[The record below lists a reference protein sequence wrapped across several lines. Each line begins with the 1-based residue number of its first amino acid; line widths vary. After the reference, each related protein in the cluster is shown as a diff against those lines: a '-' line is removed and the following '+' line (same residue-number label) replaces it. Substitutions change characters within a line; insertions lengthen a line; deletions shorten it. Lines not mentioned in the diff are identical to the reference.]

1 MELHAND
8 KIIINQLQGGFP
20 ICEDPWTE
28 LEKKLNIPAD
38 EIIQRIEHMKNEG
51 LLSRFG
57 PMYHA
62 EKMGGGLT
70 LAAME
75 VSRESFDEI
84 AEIVNEFPEVAH
96 NYARDH
102 RLSMWFVIATETPEQ
117 VEVVIQKIENK
128 TGIRVYN
135 MPKLQEFFLGLKFE
149 V

>member
-20 ICEDPWTE
+20 ICEDPWDE
-28 LEKKLNIPAD
+28 LEKTLNIPAD
-38 EIIQRIEHMKNEG
+38 EIIERIDRLKNNG
-51 LLSRFG
+51 YLSRFG

-75 VSRESFDEI
+75 VNKDIYDDVAEAVNSFD
-84 AEIVNEFPEVAH
+84 EVAH
-96 NYARDH
+96 NYMRDH
-102 RLSMWFVIATETPEQ
+102 RLNMWFVVATETPEQ
-117 VEVVIQKIENK
+117 VEDVISKIEKK
-128 TGIRVYN
+128 TGIKVFN
-135 MPKLQEFFLGLKFE
+135 MPKQQEFFLGLKFE